1 MSKAMSKYLNALTRR
16 TKLARANYAKGR
28 GNDAWKQYFDALSAI
43 QDVMMYDTEI
53 TCTEFRVF
61 LKLCQK
67 KLKEFDKYY
76 L

>member
-1 MSKAMSKYLNALTRR
+1 MNKAISKYLNALTSR
-16 TKLARANYAKGR
+16 TKLARVKYAKGK
-28 GNDAWKQYFDALSAI
+28 GIDAGKQYFDALSAI
-43 QDVMMYDTEI
+43 QDVMIYDTEI
-53 TCTEFRVF
+53 TSTEFSVF